1 MKSTLYFRCGHERT
15 EANTYTYERP
25 HKTARLCRTCCN
37 LKWKERERNRA
48 SLAAV
53 KIERKRTEKYRG
65 QKAGR
70 IVYPGY
76 VYGGTRLG

>member
-1 MKSTLYFRCGHERT
+1 MSHHSGQRIAAWRQRELTER
-15 EANTYTYERP
+15 
-25 HKTARLCRTCCN
+25 
-37 LKWKERERNRA
+37 
-48 SLAAV
+48 AAI
-53 KIERKRTEKYRG
+53 KPIERKRTEKYRG